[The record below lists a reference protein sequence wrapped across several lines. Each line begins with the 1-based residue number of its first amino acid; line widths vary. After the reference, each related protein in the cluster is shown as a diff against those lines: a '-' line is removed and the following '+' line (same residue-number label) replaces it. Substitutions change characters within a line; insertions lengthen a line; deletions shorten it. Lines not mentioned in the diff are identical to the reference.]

1 MRLVPVLLLALGL
14 AACRD
19 SAPSPA
25 APPERASIPFRIDGS
40 LSFLRDRPDGGTD
53 TLHTI
58 AVEVADTDSTQMRG
72 LMDRAVIPPDT
83 GMLFV
88 FSREAPQAFWMSN
101 TPHALDIQYYAADS
115 TLVSV
120 AENAVPFS
128 TETLPSGAP
137 AQFVVEVAAGIT
149 RRLGL
154 VEGDRITWRLDRGG
168 ALAAASPSPRV
179 ES

>member
-1 MRLVPVLLLALGL
+1 MRPLVLVLVAGGL
-14 AACRD
+14 ATSLAGCRRD
-19 SAPSPA
+19 APAP
-25 APPERASIPFRIDGS
+25 PPERTSIPFRIDGE
-40 LSFLRDRPDGGTD
+40 LSFLRGRPDGGTD

-58 AVEVADTDSTQMRG
+58 AIEVADTDSTRTRG
-72 LMDRAVIPPDT
+72 LMERRTIPPDT

-88 FSREAPQAFWMSN
+88 FPAESPQSFWMSN

-128 TETLPSGAP
+128 TETLPSAAP

-154 VEGDRITWRLDRGG
+154 VEGDRIAWRLDRDAG
-168 ALAAASPSPRV
+168 APADGIVDSR
-179 ES
+179 